1 MSLAL
6 TLLGDS
12 CSGVPGQ
19 TFEAN
24 LARVVDRILA
34 RDDRPDALLYLG
46 DHIRGYTD
54 DVTELH
60 AQWDY
65 FLEHEFRRLDERH
78 ERVLHLA
85 GNHDANTP
93 VSAAVCEAR
102 MPIPAAARR
111 RKRLNYVL
119 DVEDA
124 EIVVISTCDLAN
136 RGFAAVDMPWLEE
149 SLRELS
155 APIRLVAGHY
165 PFHPVNG
172 YDEAPKWVFP
182 EEQRRR
188 VWQLFTEVRVHAYLC
203 SHIIAFDVQV
213 HDDVVQLCSGGA
225 GTEYGPGGV
234 MGDGEYRHHVACRVS
249 PDRLAFEA
257 IDESGVIR
265 ETGVHSFAARS
276 RLPSASGSR

>member
-12 CSGVPGQ
+12 CSGVSGQ

-24 LARVVDRILA
+24 LARVVGRILA

-46 DHIRGYTD
+46 DHIQGYTD
-54 DVTELH
+54 DVADLH
-60 AQWDY
+60 AQWDH
-65 FLEHEFRRLDERH
+65 FLTREFHTLDERH

-111 RKRLNYVL
+111 RKGLNYVL

-124 EIVVISTCDLAN
+124 EIVVLSTCDLAN

-149 SLRELS
+149 TLRALS

-182 EEQRRR
+182 EDQRAR
-188 VWQLFTEVRVHAYLC
+188 VWGLFRESGVLAYLC
-203 SHIIAFDVQV
+203 SHIIAFDFQV

-234 MGDGEYRHHVACRVS
+234 MGEGEYRHFVTCEVS
-249 PDRLAFEA
+249 PDRFAFEA
-257 IDESGVIR
+257 IDEGGVTR
-265 ETGVHSFAARS
+265 ETGAHSFAAGS